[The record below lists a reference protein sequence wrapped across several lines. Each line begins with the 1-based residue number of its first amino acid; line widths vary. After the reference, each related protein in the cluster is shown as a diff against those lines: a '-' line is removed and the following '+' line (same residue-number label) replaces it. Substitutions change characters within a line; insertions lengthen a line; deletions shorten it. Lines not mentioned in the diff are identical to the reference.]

1 MNDKPPVRYNSA
13 RQAGMLT
20 MIPFLL
26 GVAPV
31 VGYFMGSWLDS
42 KLGTDPVLMLVFLG
56 LGFVAGVRE
65 TVLVVKK
72 AGRSADDG
80 DGDGSD

>member
-1 MNDKPPVRYNSA
+1 
-13 RQAGMLT
+13 MLT